1 MSSPSRQLNE
11 DVWEVYAQSY
21 DSVLPILPFYQEA
34 VNRHVAALSIHGARN
49 VIDVGAGTG
58 NVAIQLAQ
66 RGIAVTAIDIS
77 PGMLKQLRS
86 KAKDCSPGKLEV
98 IEQDAQCLDRWPA
111 GAFDGANVLLVFFA
125 MQQPRRALREVI
137 RVLRAGGLVVITEP
151 RRNFELQLLL
161 DFVERFLAVHPCRD
175 ELQED
180 WVRVKNANLVLDPG
194 RRHDRLSAEEIEHE
208 LAESGFVI
216 KSSLD
221 SHLGQC
227 ATICAEKIAG
237 Q

>member
-1 MSSPSRQLNE
+1 M
-11 DVWEVYAQSY
+11 
-21 DSVLPILPFYQEA
+21 
-34 VNRHVAALSIHGARN
+34 
-49 VIDVGAGTG
+49 
-58 NVAIQLAQ
+58 
-66 RGIAVTAIDIS
+66 
-77 PGMLKQLRS
+77 
-86 KAKDCSPGKLEV
+86 
-98 IEQDAQCLDRWPA
+98 
-111 GAFDGANVLLVFFA
+111 
-125 MQQPRRALREVI
+125 
-137 RVLRAGGLVVITEP
+137 VITEP

-161 DFVERFLAVHPCRD
+161 DFVERFLALHPCRD